1 MIGLVPFTVT
11 AQTACTKASR
21 SANEARQ
28 WPAPLDRLISHRLP
42 LAEVN
47 EAIDL
52 MLSGEALR
60 VVLDT
65 TTEGAS

>member
-1 MIGLVPFTVT
+1 MLLAT
-11 AQTACTKASR
+11 R
-21 SANEARQ
+21 EADLI
-28 WPAPLDRLISHRLP
+28 ATLISHRLP

-65 TTEGAS
+65 TTTEGTS